1 MAITFHTQPQAFTPG
16 SNPVVWSFSSD
27 QTFQT
32 NFSYIVEFY
41 INGILHSTHQV
52 FQQNGIYAK
61 FNASEIMRGIL
72 SSPLITDG
80 TLLTLY
86 ESAYDLTRIIV
97 YEQYGTPP
105 AIVGAGTSSGT
116 QKIIFNAALRHQ
128 DFVNWDYQLYNSST
142 SNPSSVNPI
151 LFLTSWP
158 RAYKYFCGLNEKV
171 FLGFITNQG
180 GTQDLRVKI
189 QLYNSANGLIVQNI
203 IPFALSNLLV
213 LDVSPQNIID
223 NSTITSG
230 DFSTC
235 VYYKITV
242 GNYVIGTYPGST
254 ESFKIYIDTEC
265 QRYPSRRLHWLN
277 KFGVWDSFTFD
288 LVSTDST
295 KVEGNRY
302 EKEKGIWQDENYVYP
317 LYQGEGTTFSKRA
330 EDTLTLNSDW
340 IKEDVQQWLVREL
353 YESPKVYLESSGS
366 FEPVNVTN
374 ASYKLKVSR
383 RDGLIQELVEIQ
395 RTYSF
400 NSQLN

>member
-1 MAITFHTQPQAFTPG
+1 MAITFYTQPQAFTPG
-16 SNPVVWSFSSD
+16 SNPVVWTFSSN
-27 QTFQT
+27 QTVQQ
-32 NFSYIVEFY
+32 NFSYIVEVY
-41 INGILHSTHQV
+41 INSILHSTHQV
-52 FQQNGIYAK
+52 FQQSGIYAK

-80 TLLTLY
+80 TLITLY
-86 ESAYDLTRIIV
+86 DSAIDLVYIKV
-97 YEQYGTPP
+97 YEQYGATP
-105 AIVGAGTSSGT
+105 AIFASATSAS
-116 QKIIFNAALRHQ
+116 KYVFNAALRHQ
-128 DFVNWDYQLYNSST
+128 DFVNWNYLDYNVST
-142 SNPSSVNPI
+142 SNPDDGSNY
-151 LFLTSWP
+151 LTSWP
-158 RAYKYFCGLNEKV
+158 RTYKYLCGLTEKI
-171 FLGFITNQG
+171 FLGFISNDSG
-180 GTQDLRVKI
+180 LSVDIR
-189 QLYNSANGLIVQNI
+189 LYNSANALIASSLGNI
-203 IPFALSNLLV
+203 ITFQRLTI
-213 LDVSPQNIID
+213 LDVSPQIIID
-223 NSTITSG
+223 NTALTSG
-230 DFSTC
+230 NFSTC
-235 VYYKITV
+235 VYYTV
-242 GNYVIGTYPGST
+242 RSNGTGGFGYPGRS
-254 ESFKIYIDTEC
+254 EVFKIYIDTEC

-302 EKEKGIWQDENYVYP
+302 EKEKGIWSDEDYIYP

-353 YESPKVYLESSGS
+353 YESPKVYLESDGS

>member
-1 MAITFHTQPQAFTPG
+1 MAVTFHTQPQLFTPG

-32 NFSYIVEFY
+32 NFSYIVEVY
-41 INGILHSTHQV
+41 INAILHSTHQV

-72 SSPLITDG
+72 SSPLITDT
-80 TLLTLY
+80 TLVTLY
-86 ESAYDLTRIIV
+86 SSAFDLVNLKV
-97 YEQYGTPP
+97 YEQYGATP
-105 AIVGAGTSSGT
+105 AIFANATSA
-116 QKIIFNAALRHQ
+116 QKTIFNAALRHQ
-128 DFVNWDYQLYNSST
+128 DFVNWDYLDYNVST
-142 SNPSSVNPI
+142 SNMMGSGM
-151 LFLTSWP
+151 LYLTSWP
-158 RAYKYFCGLNEKV
+158 RSKKYLCGLNEKV
-171 FLGFITNQG
+171 FLGFISDDSSLQV
-180 GTQDLRVKI
+180 DFR
-189 QLYNSANGLIVQNI
+189 LYDAANALIASSLGNVITYQK
-203 IPFALSNLLV
+203 LTV
-213 LDVSPQNIID
+213 LDASPQTIID
-223 NSTITSG
+223 NTAITSG

-235 VYYKITV
+235 VYYTV
-242 GNYVIGTYPGST
+242 RSNGSGGGPSPGRS
-254 ESFKIYIDTEC
+254 EVFSIYIDTEC

-302 EKEKGIWQDENYVYP
+302 EKEKGIWDDENYVYP

-353 YESPKVYLESSGS
+353 YESPKVYLESNGS

>member
-1 MAITFHTQPQAFTPG
+1 MAVTFHTQPQVFTPA

-32 NFSYIVEFY
+32 NFSYIVEVY
-41 INGILHSTHQV
+41 INSILHSTHQV

-80 TLLTLY
+80 TLVTLY
-86 ESAYDLTRIIV
+86 SSAYDLVNLKV
-97 YEQYGTPP
+97 YEQYGATP
-105 AIVGAGTSSGT
+105 AIFASATSQS
-116 QKIIFNAALRHQ
+116 KYVFNAALRHQ
-128 DFVNWDYQLYNSST
+128 DFVNWDYLDYNIST
-142 SNPSSVNPI
+142 TNPLNGISY
-151 LFLTSWP
+151 LTSWP
-158 RAYKYFCGLNEKV
+158 RTYKYLCGLNEKV
-171 FLGFITNQG
+171 FLGFISNDTG
-180 GTQDLRVKI
+180 LAVDIR
-189 QLYNSANGLIVQNI
+189 LYDSANALIASSLGNI
-203 IPFALSNLLV
+203 ITFQQLTV
-213 LDVSPQNIID
+213 LDASPQTLI
-223 NSTITSG
+223 NSTSLTSG
-230 DFSTC
+230 DFTNC
-235 VYYKITV
+235 FYYTV
-242 GNYVIGTYPGST
+242 RSNATGIGAYNGRS
-254 ESFKIYIDTEC
+254 EVFKIYIDTEC

-302 EKEKGIWQDENYVYP
+302 EKEKGIWDDENYVYP

-340 IKEDVQQWLVREL
+340 IKQDVQQWLVREL

-400 NSQLN
+400 NPQLN

>member
-1 MAITFHTQPQAFTPG
+1 MAITFYTQPQAFTPG
-16 SNPVVWSFSSD
+16 SNPVVWTFSSN
-27 QTFQT
+27 QTVQQ
-32 NFSYIVEFY
+32 NFSYIVEVY
-41 INGILHSTHQV
+41 INSILHSTHQV
-52 FQQNGIYAK
+52 FQQSGIYAK

-80 TLLTLY
+80 TLITLY
-86 ESAYDLTRIIV
+86 DSAIDLVYIKV
-97 YEQYGTPP
+97 YEQYGATP
-105 AIVGAGTSSGT
+105 AIFASATSAS
-116 QKIIFNAALRHQ
+116 KYVFNAALRHQ
-128 DFVNWDYQLYNSST
+128 DFVNWNYLDYNVST
-142 SNPSSVNPI
+142 SNPDDGSNY
-151 LFLTSWP
+151 LTSWP
-158 RAYKYFCGLNEKV
+158 RTYKYLCGLTEKI
-171 FLGFITNQG
+171 FLGFISNDSG
-180 GTQDLRVKI
+180 LSVDIR
-189 QLYNSANGLIVQNI
+189 LYNSANALIASSLGNI
-203 IPFALSNLLV
+203 ITFQRLTI
-213 LDVSPQNIID
+213 LDVSPQIIID
-223 NSTITSG
+223 NTALTSG
-230 DFSTC
+230 NFSTC
-235 VYYKITV
+235 VYYTV
-242 GNYVIGTYPGST
+242 RSNGTGGFGYPGRS
-254 ESFKIYIDTEC
+254 EVFKIYIDTEC

-302 EKEKGIWQDENYVYP
+302 EKEKGIWSDEDYIYP

-353 YESPKVYLESSGS
+353 YESPKVYLESDGS

-374 ASYKLKVSR
+374 ASYKLKISR

>member
-16 SNPVVWSFSSD
+16 SNPVVWTFSSD
-27 QTFQT
+27 ETAQP
-32 NFSYIVEFY
+32 NFSYIVEVY
-41 INGILHSTHQV
+41 VNAILHSTHQV

-61 FNASEIMRGIL
+61 FNASEIARGLL

-80 TLLTLY
+80 TLVTLY
-86 ESAYDLTRIIV
+86 SSAFDLVNIKV

-105 AIVGAGTSSGT
+105 AIEANATSDS
-116 QKIIFNAALRHQ
+116 KYVFNAALRHQ
-128 DFVNWDYQLYNSST
+128 DFVNWDYLDYNVAT
-142 SNPSSVNPI
+142 TNPLTAISY
-151 LFLTSWP
+151 LTSWP
-158 RAYKYFCGLNEKV
+158 RSRKYLCGLNEKV
-171 FLGFITNQG
+171 FLGVICN
-180 GTQDLRVKI
+180 DIALKVNVR
-189 QLYNSANGLIVQNI
+189 LYNAANTQIASSLANTIILSALT
-203 IPFALSNLLV
+203 V
-213 LDVSPQNIID
+213 LDASPQTLID
-223 NSTITSG
+223 NTSLTSG
-230 DFSTC
+230 DFTTC
-235 VYYKITV
+235 VYYTV
-242 GNYVIGTYPGST
+242 RTNASGIGAYPGTT
-254 ESFKIYIDTEC
+254 EVFSIYIDTEC

-302 EKEKGIWQDENYVYP
+302 EKEKGVWNNEDYVYP
-317 LYQGEGTTFSKRA
+317 LYQGEATTFSKRA

-353 YESPKVYLESSGS
+353 YESPKVYLESDGN

>member
-1 MAITFHTQPQAFTPG
+1 MAVTFHTQPQIFTPA

-32 NFSYIVEFY
+32 NFSYIVEVY
-41 INGILHSTHQV
+41 INSILHSTHQV
-52 FQQNGIYAK
+52 FPQSGIYAK

-80 TLLTLY
+80 TLITLY
-86 ESAYDLTRIIV
+86 SSAFDAVNIKV
-97 YEQYGTPP
+97 YEQYGATP
-105 AIVGAGTSSGT
+105 AIFANATSQT
-116 QKIIFNAALRHQ
+116 KFVFNAALRHQ
-128 DFVNWDYQLYNSST
+128 DFVNWDYLDYDVST
-142 SNPSSVNPI
+142 SNMMGSGMKY
-151 LFLTSWP
+151 LTSWP
-158 RAYKYFCGLNEKV
+158 RTYKYLCGLTEKV
-171 FLGFITNQG
+171 FLGLISSDSGLQV
-180 GTQDLRVKI
+180 DIR
-189 QLYNSANGLIVQNI
+189 LYDSANTQIASSLGNTITFQKLTVID
-203 IPFALSNLLV
+203 A
-213 LDVSPQNIID
+213 SPQTLID
-223 NSTITSG
+223 NTSLTSG

-235 VYYKITV
+235 VYYTV
-242 GNYVIGTYPGST
+242 RSNGTGGGPSPGRS
-254 ESFKIYIDTEC
+254 EVFEIYIDTEC

-302 EKEKGIWQDENYVYP
+302 EKEKGIWEDENYVYP

-340 IKEDVQQWLVREL
+340 LKQDVQQWLVREL

>member
-1 MAITFHTQPQAFTPG
+1 MAVTFHTQPQVFTPA
-16 SNPVVWSFSSD
+16 SNPVVWTFSSD

-32 NFSYIVEFY
+32 NFSYIVEVY
-41 INGILHSTHQV
+41 INTILHSTHQV
-52 FQQNGIYAK
+52 FPQNGIYAK

-80 TLLTLY
+80 TFVTLY
-86 ESAYDLTRIIV
+86 SSAFDVINIKV
-97 YEQYGTPP
+97 YEQYGATP
-105 AIVGAGTSSGT
+105 AIFANATSDS
-116 QKIIFNAALRHQ
+116 KYVFNAALRHQ
-128 DFVNWDYQLYNSST
+128 DFVNWDYLDYNIST
-142 SNPSSVNPI
+142 TNPTTPI
-151 LFLTSWP
+151 SYLTSWP
-158 RAYKYFCGLNEKV
+158 RTYKYLCGLTEKI
-171 FLGFITNQG
+171 FLGFISNDSGLQI
-180 GTQDLRVKI
+180 DIR
-189 QLYNSANGLIVQNI
+189 LYDSANALIVASLGNTITFQQLTVVD
-203 IPFALSNLLV
+203 A
-213 LDVSPQNIID
+213 SPQTIID
-223 NSTITSG
+223 NTAITSG

-235 VYYKITV
+235 VYYTV
-242 GNYVIGTYPGST
+242 RSNATGIGAYTGRS
-254 ESFKIYIDTEC
+254 EVFEIYIDTEC

-302 EKEKGIWQDENYVYP
+302 EKEKGIWEDENYVYP

-340 IKEDVQQWLVREL
+340 IKQDVQQWLVREL
-353 YESPKVYLESSGS
+353 YESPSVYLESSGS

>member
-1 MAITFHTQPQAFTPG
+1 MAVTFHTQPQVFTPA

-32 NFSYIVEFY
+32 NFSYIVEVY
-41 INGILHSTHQV
+41 INTILHSTHQV
-52 FQQNGIYAK
+52 FPQSGIYAK

-72 SSPLITDG
+72 SSPLITD
-80 TLLTLY
+80 TTFVTLY
-86 ESAYDLTRIIV
+86 SSAFDSVYIKV
-97 YEQYGTPP
+97 YEQYGATP
-105 AIVGAGTSSGT
+105 AIFANATSAS
-116 QKIIFNAALRHQ
+116 KYVFNAALRHQ
-128 DFVNWDYQLYNSST
+128 DFVNWDYLDYSVAT
-142 SNPSSVNPI
+142 TNPLTTISY
-151 LFLTSWP
+151 LTSWP
-158 RAYKYFCGLNEKV
+158 RTYKYLCGLTEKV
-171 FLGFITNQG
+171 FLGVIGN
-180 GTQDLRVKI
+180 DLGLKVDIR
-189 QLYNSANGLIVQNI
+189 LYDSANTQIVSSLANTIFFQQ
-203 IPFALSNLLV
+203 LTV
-213 LDVSPQNIID
+213 LDLSPQTIID
-223 NSTITSG
+223 NTAITSG

-235 VYYKITV
+235 VYYTV
-242 GNYVIGTYPGST
+242 RTKATGIGAFPGTT
-254 ESFKIYIDTEC
+254 EVFKIYIDTEC

-277 KFGVWDSFTFD
+277 KFGVWDSFTFS

-302 EKEKGIWQDENYVYP
+302 EKEKGIWEDENYIYP

-340 IKEDVQQWLVREL
+340 LKQDVQQWLVREL

>member
-1 MAITFHTQPQAFTPG
+1 MAVTFHTQPQLFTTG

-32 NFSYIVEFY
+32 NFSYIVEVY
-41 INGILHSTHQV
+41 INSILHSTHQV
-52 FQQNGIYAK
+52 FPQNGIYAK
-61 FNASEIMRGIL
+61 FNASEIVRGLL

-80 TLLTLY
+80 TLITLY
-86 ESAYDLTRIIV
+86 SSAFDSVNIKV
-97 YEQYGTPP
+97 YEQYGATP
-105 AIVGAGTSSGT
+105 AIFANATSQT
-116 QKIIFNAALRHQ
+116 KYVFNAALRHQ
-128 DFVNWDYQLYNSST
+128 DFVNWDYLDYDVST
-142 SNPSSVNPI
+142 SNMMGSGMKY
-151 LFLTSWP
+151 LTSWP
-158 RAYKYFCGLNEKV
+158 RTYKYLCGLTEKV
-171 FLGFITNQG
+171 FLGFISSDSG
-180 GTQDLRVKI
+180 LSVDIR
-189 QLYNSANGLIVQNI
+189 LYDSANALIAASLGNI
-203 IPFALSNLLV
+203 ITFQRLTV
-213 LDVSPQNIID
+213 LDASPQTLID
-223 NSTITSG
+223 NTTLTSG

-235 VYYKITV
+235 VYYTV
-242 GNYVIGTYPGST
+242 RSNGTGGFGSPGRS
-254 ESFKIYIDTEC
+254 EVFKIYIDTEC

-302 EKEKGIWQDENYVYP
+302 EKEKGIWEDENYVYP

-340 IKEDVQQWLVREL
+340 LKQDVQQWLVREL

>member
-1 MAITFHTQPQAFTPG
+1 MAVTFHTQPQVFTPA
-16 SNPVVWSFSSD
+16 SNPVVWTFSSD

-32 NFSYIVEFY
+32 NFSYIVEVY
-41 INGILHSTHQV
+41 INSILHSTHQV
-52 FQQNGIYAK
+52 FPQNGIYAK

-72 SSPLITDG
+72 SSPLITD
-80 TLLTLY
+80 TTFVTLY
-86 ESAYDLTRIIV
+86 SSAYDAVYIKV
-97 YEQYGTPP
+97 YEQYGATP
-105 AIVGAGTSSGT
+105 AIFANATSAS
-116 QKIIFNAALRHQ
+116 KYVFNAALRHQ
-128 DFVNWDYQLYNSST
+128 DFVNWDYLDYNIST
-142 SNPSSVNPI
+142 TNPLNGISY
-151 LFLTSWP
+151 LTSWP
-158 RAYKYFCGLNEKV
+158 RTYKYLCGLTEKI
-171 FLGFITNQG
+171 FLGFISNDSGLQI
-180 GTQDLRVKI
+180 DIR
-189 QLYNSANGLIVQNI
+189 LYDSANALIVASLGNTITFQQ
-203 IPFALSNLLV
+203 LTV
-213 LDVSPQNIID
+213 LDASPQTIID
-223 NSTITSG
+223 NTAITSG

-235 VYYKITV
+235 VYYTV
-242 GNYVIGTYPGST
+242 RTNATGIGAYTGRS
-254 ESFKIYIDTEC
+254 EVFSIYIDTEC

-302 EKEKGIWQDENYVYP
+302 EKEKGIWEDENYVYP

-340 IKEDVQQWLVREL
+340 LKQDVQQWLVREL

>member
-1 MAITFHTQPQAFTPG
+1 MAITFYTQPQLFTPG
-16 SNPVVWSFSSD
+16 SNPVVWTFSSN
-27 QTFQT
+27 QTVQQ
-32 NFSYIVEFY
+32 NFSYIVEVY
-41 INGILHSTHQV
+41 INSILHSTHQV
-52 FQQNGIYAK
+52 FQQSGIYAK
-61 FNASEIMRGIL
+61 FNASEIMRGLL

-80 TLLTLY
+80 TLITLY
-86 ESAYDLTRIIV
+86 SSAFDSVNIKV
-97 YEQYGTPP
+97 YEQYGATP
-105 AIVGAGTSSGT
+105 AIFANATSAS
-116 QKIIFNAALRHQ
+116 KYVFNAALRHQ
-128 DFVNWDYQLYNSST
+128 DFVNWDYLNYDVST
-142 SNPSSVNPI
+142 SNPDDGSNY
-151 LFLTSWP
+151 LTSWP
-158 RAYKYFCGLNEKV
+158 RTYKYLCGLTEKV
-171 FLGFITNQG
+171 FLGFISSDSG
-180 GTQDLRVKI
+180 LSVDIR
-189 QLYNSANGLIVQNI
+189 LYNSANALIASSLGNI
-203 IPFALSNLLV
+203 ITFQRLTV
-213 LDVSPQNIID
+213 LDVSPQIIID
-223 NSTITSG
+223 NTTLTSG

-235 VYYKITV
+235 VYYTV
-242 GNYVIGTYPGST
+242 RSNGTGGFGYPGRS
-254 ESFKIYIDTEC
+254 EVFKIYIDTEC

-302 EKEKGIWQDENYVYP
+302 EKEKGIWSDENYIYP

-353 YESPKVYLESSGS
+353 YESPKVYLESDGS

>member
-1 MAITFHTQPQAFTPG
+1 MAITFHTQPQFFTPG
-16 SNPVVWSFSSD
+16 SNPVVWTFSSD
-27 QTFQT
+27 ETAQP
-32 NFSYIVEFY
+32 NFSYIVEVY
-41 INGILHSTHQV
+41 VNAILHSTHQV

-61 FNASEIMRGIL
+61 FNASEIARGLL
-72 SSPLITDG
+72 SSPLLLDG
-80 TLLTLY
+80 SLVTLY
-86 ESAYDLTRIIV
+86 DTAFDIIEITV

-105 AIVGAGTSSGT
+105 AIEANATSNS
-116 QKIIFNAALRHQ
+116 KYVFNAALRHQ
-128 DFVNWDYQLYNSST
+128 DFVNWDYLDYNVAT
-142 SNPSSVNPI
+142 TNPLTTISY
-151 LFLTSWP
+151 LTSWP
-158 RAYKYFCGLNEKV
+158 RTYKYLCGLNEKV
-171 FLGFITNQG
+171 FLGVLCNDIG
-180 GTQDLRVKI
+180 LKVDIR
-189 QLYNSANGLIVQNI
+189 LYNAANTQIASSLANTIVLSALTVID
-203 IPFALSNLLV
+203 A
-213 LDVSPQNIID
+213 SPQNII
-223 NSTITSG
+223 NNTAITSG
-230 DFSTC
+230 NFSTC
-235 VYYKITV
+235 VYYTV
-242 GNYVIGTYPGST
+242 RTNAVGIGAYPGTT
-254 ESFKIYIDTEC
+254 EIFSIYIDTEC

-302 EKEKGIWQDENYVYP
+302 EKEKGIWDNENYVYP
-317 LYQGEGTTFSKRA
+317 LYQGEATTFSKRA

-353 YESPKVYLESSGS
+353 YESPKVYLESDGE

>member
-1 MAITFHTQPQAFTPG
+1 MAITFHTEPQLFTPG
-16 SNPVVWSFSSD
+16 SNPVVWTFSSD
-27 QTFQT
+27 ETAQP
-32 NFSYIVEFY
+32 NFSYIVEVY
-41 INGILHSTHQV
+41 VNNILHSTHQV
-52 FQQNGIYAK
+52 FPQNGIYAK
-61 FNASEIMRGIL
+61 FNASEIARGLL
-72 SSPLITDG
+72 SSPLLLDG
-80 TLLTLY
+80 SLVTLY
-86 ESAYDLTRIIV
+86 ETAFDIIGIIV

-105 AIVGAGTSSGT
+105 AIQASNDSNKKYV
-116 QKIIFNAALRHQ
+116 FNAALRHQ
-128 DFVNWDYQLYNSST
+128 DFVNWDYWDYNIT
-142 SNPSSVNPI
+142 TANPLSGI
-151 LFLTSWP
+151 AYLTSWP
-158 RAYKYFCGLNEKV
+158 RTYKYLCGLNEKV
-171 FLGFITNQG
+171 FLGFISNDSG
-180 GTQDLRVKI
+180 LNVDIRLF
-189 QLYNSANGLIVQNI
+189 NAANTLIAFSVGNA
-203 IPFALSNLLV
+203 IPFQPLNVIDA
-213 LDVSPQNIID
+213 SPQNII
-223 NSTITSG
+223 NNTAITSG

-235 VYYKITV
+235 VYYTV
-242 GNYVIGTYPGST
+242 RTRGQGGGGYIRAT

-265 QRYPSRRLHWLN
+265 QRYPSKRLHWLN

-302 EKEKGIWQDENYVYP
+302 EKEKGIWEDENYVYP

-340 IKEDVQQWLVREL
+340 LKQDVQQWLVREL

>member
-1 MAITFHTQPQAFTPG
+1 MAVTFYTQPQVFTPA

-32 NFSYIVEFY
+32 NFSYIVEVY
-41 INGILHSTHQV
+41 INAILHSTHQV
-52 FQQNGIYAK
+52 FPQNGIYAK

-80 TLLTLY
+80 TLVTLY
-86 ESAYDLTRIIV
+86 SSAFDAINIKV
-97 YEQYGTPP
+97 YEQYGATP
-105 AIVGAGTSSGT
+105 AIFANATSLT
-116 QKIIFNAALRHQ
+116 NFVFNAALRHQ
-128 DFVNWDYQLYNSST
+128 DFVNWDYNLYNVST
-142 SNPSSVNPI
+142 SNPQGSGM
-151 LFLTSWP
+151 FYLTSWP
-158 RAYKYFCGLNEKV
+158 RTYKYLCGLTEKV
-171 FLGFITNQG
+171 FLGFIS
-180 GTQDLRVKI
+180 DDSSLRVDVR
-189 QLYNSANGLIVQNI
+189 LYNAANTQIASSLGNI
-203 IPFALSNLLV
+203 ITYQKLTV
-213 LDVSPQNIID
+213 LDVSPQTIID
-223 NSTITSG
+223 NTAITSG

-235 VYYKITV
+235 VYYTV
-242 GNYVIGTYPGST
+242 RSNGAGGGISPGRS
-254 ESFKIYIDTEC
+254 EVFKIYIDTEC

-302 EKEKGIWQDENYVYP
+302 EKEKGIWEDENYVYP

-340 IKEDVQQWLVREL
+340 LKQDVQQWLVREL